1 MEDEKQNK
9 IQTLTEEQL
18 ITRDMLKAFYER
30 PSILQDDDGNPITV
44 PHDGSLGLLAIGHI
58 GLIEWRK
65 SKEMHQREKLKKT
78 DNQSNQQMIIT

>member
-1 MEDEKQNK
+1 MEDEKRNNAQK
-9 IQTLTEEQL
+9 ITEEQL
-18 ITRDMLKAFYER
+18 ITLDMLKAFYER

-65 SKEMHQREKLKKT
+65 SKEKYQREKRIQT
-78 DNQSNQQMIIT
+78 EIQSNQ